1 MSLQNTRILFV
12 KRPHGLFE
20 PSETFKI
27 VKEPVPS
34 QNDLSNGQLLVK
46 NFYLSLDPAMR
57 GMMNDVRS
65 YTPPLAI
72 NELMRGNTVGGNVF
86 ITSQEII
93 LSKNSNFKVGDKVT
107 GSFGWQEYAVSDGK
121 DVIKIVPPPKA
132 SLRDYLGLFGITGL
146 TAYFGLL
153 YGELGKRKT
162 NETVV
167 VSGAAGAT
175 GSVVGQIAKLKG
187 ARVIGIAGTPDKCA
201 WLVDEL
207 GFDVA
212 LNYRDPDFAEQLTK
226 ATPNYIDVYFD
237 NVGGDILNLCLK
249 RIAKFARIVLCGAIS
264 QYNEKAYKGP
274 SNYVSLIAQSGKM
287 EGFIV
292 YNYKDRYQE
301 AVFELSEWLQQGK
314 IKTRDY
320 VVEGLENAPQALL
333 RLFKGENTGKML
345 IKIANENVK
354 SQL

>member
-12 KRPHGLFE
+12 KRPSGLFD

-34 QNDLSNGQLLVK
+34 QNDLSTGQILVK
-46 NFYLSLDPAMR
+46 NYYLSLDPAMR
-57 GMMNDVRS
+57 GIMNDARS

-72 NELMRGNTVGGNVF
+72 NELMRGNTVGEVV
-86 ITSQEII
+86 I
-93 LSKNSNFKVGDKVT
+93 SKNSKFKVGDKVE
-107 GSFGWQEYAVSDGK
+107 GFLGWQKYAVSDGK
-121 DVIKIVPPPKA
+121 NVTKIDPPPKA

-153 YGELGKRKT
+153 YGKVKAG
-162 NETVV
+162 ETVV

-175 GSVVGQIAKLKG
+175 GSVTGQIAKLKG
-187 ARVIGIAGTPDKCA
+187 ARVIGIAGTPEKCA
-201 WLVDEL
+201 WLVNEL

-212 LNYRDPDFAEQLTK
+212 LNYRDPDFSKQLTK

-249 RIAKFARIVLCGAIS
+249 RLAKYARIVLCGAIS
-264 QYNEKAYKGP
+264 QYNEKQPKGP
-274 SNYVSLIAQSGKM
+274 SNYVALISQSGRM

-292 YNYKDRYQE
+292 YNYNDRFQE
-301 AVFELSEWLQQGK
+301 AISDLSKWLQQGK
-314 IKTRDY
+314 LKRRDY

-333 RLFKGENTGKML
+333 RLFKGENT
-345 IKIANENVK
+345 
-354 SQL
+354 